1 MLLVRSCHLNATGAV
16 VEDEMDLEIEA
27 MGKVSKALAGLEE
40 EARGRVIRWAAERYG
55 ISLGAAPRKQS
66 GSGGGGNP
74 GVEDVLEDEAEI
86 GEAHDELPEWEHFAE
101 LYDATGA
108 STHPEGMLVAAYW
121 VQVLQRQ
128 GSFGSLELNKLLK
141 DLGHGVTGTAKVM
154 SNLIAKKPALI
165 LQLKKSGKSQQA
177 RKTYRLTDAG
187 RKAVEQ
193 MVANGA

>member
-1 MLLVRSCHLNATGAV
+1 M
-16 VEDEMDLEIEA
+16 EDEMDLEIEA
-27 MGKVSKALAGLEE
+27 MGKVSKALGVLEE

-55 ISLGAAPRKQS
+55 VTLGAAPRKQV
-66 GSGGGGNP
+66 GGGEGNP
-74 GVEDVLEDEAEI
+74 GGEDIDDGDENE
-86 GEAHDELPEWEHFAE
+86 EQAHDESPDWEHFAE

-121 VQVLQRQ
+121 VQVLKGQ

-187 RKAVEQ
+187 KKAVEQ
-193 MVANGA
+193 MIANGA